1 MTRVGDEEAMR
12 SDIAS
17 MRIKSYFASSV
28 ERAIHDARE
37 ELGGEATL
45 ITSRRTAA
53 DARHLGAY
61 EVVFGIAEPPPSAP
75 SALPPED
82 LNAELTMLRE
92 QLDGIKRLLK
102 LRRAGAENFAR
113 PELEQLYEQLVSSDW
128 DDGLSR
134 QITDEAYAAWQA
146 LSPAQRSSA
155 GAATFEQLA
164 AECIGKKLRFAPEFT
179 PSGSDSNR
187 AVILVGPPGVGKTTT
202 LAKIAIQECLAKR
215 ISARLISVDLHGV
228 AAHEKLRSLAAIMGA
243 GFTAANSAAQFM
255 EAIGEFRNKHVLLID
270 TPGYGPGDSAW
281 ARDLAAVLAEL
292 KHKEIHLLLPASLH
306 PAGLLRYVRQYEEFH
321 PDYFLFTKLDEME
334 SYGSMLSVAL
344 QASRPLS
351 FLTTGQGIPE
361 DIEPA
366 NSGAL
371 LARLFAGERAEAIS
385 AA

>member
-1 MTRVGDEEAMR
+1 
-12 SDIAS
+12 
-17 MRIKSYFASSV
+17 V
-28 ERAIHDARE
+28 ERAIRDARE

-61 EVVFGIAEPPPSAP
+61 EVVFGIAEPPSSPP
-75 SALPPED
+75 SALPAED

-102 LRRAGAENFAR
+102 LRGAGAENFAR
-113 PELEQLYEQLVSSDW
+113 PELEQLHDQLVSSGW
-128 DDGLSR
+128 DAPLSR

-146 LSPAQRSSA
+146 LASAERSSA
-155 GAATFEQLA
+155 SAATFARLA
-164 AECIGKKLRFAPEFT
+164 AECIGRKLQFAPEFT

-187 AVILVGPPGVGKTTT
+187 AVILVGPPGAGKTTT

-215 ISARLISVDLHGV
+215 IPARIISVDLHGV
-228 AAHEKLRSLAAIMGA
+228 AAHEKLRSFAAIMGA

-255 EAIGEFRNKHVLLID
+255 EAVGEFRNKNVLLID
-270 TPGYGPGDSAW
+270 TPGYGPSDAGW

-292 KHKEIHLLLPASLH
+292 KQKEIHLVLPASMH
-306 PAGLLRYVRQYEEFH
+306 QAGLLRYLRQFEEFN
-321 PDYFLFTKLDEME
+321 PDYLLFTKLDEME
-334 SYGSMLSVAL
+334 SYGSMLSAAL
-344 QASRPLS
+344 QASKPLS
-351 FLTTGQGIPE
+351 FLTRGQSIPE
-361 DIEPA
+361 DIDRA

-371 LARLFAGERAEAIS
+371 LAELLVRERAEAIS